1 MSLGLIEFRGLRDP
15 KSLYLLSAAGS
26 TWDPP
31 TGNPSMMYK
40 GSFPAPV
47 DASPR
52 IRRVTPPPGCV
63 LFVR

>member
-31 TGNPSMMYK
+31 TGNQSMMFK
-40 GSFPAPV
+40 GTFQAQL
-47 DASPR
+47 DASTR
-52 IRRVTPPPGCV
+52 IRRVKPPPGCA
-63 LFVR
+63 LF